1 MYRIKITGYVQYLEL
16 SDSLHDR
23 EYGKDFRHFKYMT
36 LFRDSS
42 ILERNF
48 TTEQDARSAMRNS
61 YLGVD
66 DYGLGLTWTVVRRG
80 SIVVTGEEAIDYAER
95 NGEALFVSG
104 DLGDSDWE
112 ADFERAREI
121 CQHSPNRVYTTA
133 DPLRLSEYISVNPT
147 KAGVVVQRQRG
158 EASVSLYSAPGLGE
172 DAENWWY
179 FLESEDKPEVV
190 DPENPDPKAAAA
202 LHMSQ
207 EELRQILAF
216 HLRENSEEQGSTER
230 LRI

>member
-1 MYRIKITGYVQYLEL
+1 MYRIKVTGYVQYLEP
-16 SDSLHDR
+16 SDSLQDR
-23 EYGKDFRHFKYMT
+23 EYGKDFGHFKYVQ
-36 LFRDSS
+36 LFRDPS
-42 ILERNF
+42 ILDRNF
-48 TTEQDARSAMRNS
+48 TTEQDARIAMRKS

-121 CQHSPNRVYTTA
+121 LQHSPNRVYTTA
-133 DPLRLSEYISVNPT
+133 DPLRLSEFIAVNPT
-147 KAGVVVQRQRG
+147 KARVVVQRRG
-158 EASVSLYSAPGLGE
+158 EASISLYSAPGLGE
-172 DAENWWY
+172 DAEKWWY
-179 FLESEDKPEVV
+179 YLEAEGNPEVV

-216 HLRENSEEQGSTER
+216 HLSENTEEADSTER